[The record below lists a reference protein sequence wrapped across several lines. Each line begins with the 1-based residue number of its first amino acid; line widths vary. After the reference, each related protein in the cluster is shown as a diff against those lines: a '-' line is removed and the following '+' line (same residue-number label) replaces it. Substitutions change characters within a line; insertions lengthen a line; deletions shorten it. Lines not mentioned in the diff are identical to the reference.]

1 MEKGST
7 KLLNERRGFAINR
20 YGVSKWE
27 RLEEAPGATGRCGF
41 ESHHAYKYF
50 AILSCI
56 VYLQRFVLWRFF
68 LYLTIAK
75 LNTDMNNKIGVKA
88 TGIVAPFIREG
99 DDIVKITVDSV
110 LEAGKSISSED
121 SHYLEED
128 VIYYDVHDK
137 DVIGITESVVA
148 RSAGL
153 YVSVDDIANDI
164 KAKFGD
170 SATIC
175 LTGMIYSRNRF
186 AMILKG
192 IARAAKK
199 LILVMDEM
207 DEVGNPR
214 GVNPFTGVDVEE
226 YYKEICKNENCDVEV
241 LYQLRTDYPSLTHY
255 GVDYLREKI
264 DGFIDCR
271 LHIGNISPLAYESW
285 YRFHPLY
292 TLADICADKNPDF
305 GLLGCNKATE
315 ERIKLFPT
323 KKLAAE
329 VCTGVRNAIK
339 EKTGKDVI
347 VMVYGDGHFHSPQ
360 ILGVIGSSINEFA
373 DPTSFLSDEYGNE
386 VLNMTP
392 NEVKLKA
399 LIDKSASDAEVRKV
413 LGLNKDRNLKNKM
426 TSMGTTPRL
435 FGWLLASLMDL
446 VSGSGSRCTPFVKVE
461 NYFA

>member
-1 MEKGST
+1 M
-7 KLLNERRGFAINR
+7 
-20 YGVSKWE
+20 
-27 RLEEAPGATGRCGF
+27 
-41 ESHHAYKYF
+41 
-50 AILSCI
+50 
-56 VYLQRFVLWRFF
+56 
-68 LYLTIAK
+68 
-75 LNTDMNNKIGVKA
+75 DNKIGVKA

-121 SHYLEED
+121 SHYLGEE
-128 VIYYDVHDK
+128 VNYYDVHDK

-214 GVNPFTGVDVEE
+214 GVNPFTGVDIEE
-226 YYKEICKNENCDVEV
+226 YYKEICKKENCDVEV
-241 LYQLRTDYPSLTHY
+241 LYQLRTIWNDNPSFVHS
-255 GVDYLREKI
+255 GVDYLKEKI

-271 LHIGNISPLAYESW
+271 LHIGNISPLASESW
-285 YRFHPLY
+285 YCFHPLY

-339 EKTGKDVI
+339 EKSGKDVI
-347 VMVYGDGHFHSPQ
+347 VMVYGDGAYKDLDWH
-360 ILGVIGSSINEFA
+360 IWELA
-373 DPTSFLSDEYGNE
+373 DPESFLSDEYGNE
-386 VLNMTP
+386 ILNKTP

-413 LGLNKDRNLKNKM
+413 LGASKGKDLKNKM
-426 TSMGTTPRL
+426 ASMGTTPRR
-435 FGWLLASLMDL
+435 FGNLLASLMDL
-446 VSGSGSRCTPFVKVE
+446 TSGSGSRCTPIVKVE

>member
-1 MEKGST
+1 MYMS
-7 KLLNERRGFAINR
+7 
-20 YGVSKWE
+20 
-27 RLEEAPGATGRCGF
+27 
-41 ESHHAYKYF
+41 
-50 AILSCI
+50 
-56 VYLQRFVLWRFF
+56 
-68 LYLTIAK
+68 
-75 LNTDMNNKIGVKA
+75 NKIGVKSM
-88 TGIVAPFIREG
+88 GIVAPFIREG
-99 DDIVKITVDSV
+99 NDIVKIVVDSV
-110 LEAGKSISSED
+110 LEATARDYEEMDFGGAGHELGY
-121 SHYLEED
+121 YLNC
-128 VIYYDVHDK
+128 K
-137 DVIGITESVVA
+137 NQDVIGITESVVA

-153 YVSVDDIANDI
+153 YVTVDDIANDI
-164 KAKFGD
+164 RKKFGD
-170 SATIC
+170 NATIC
-175 LTGMIYSRNRF
+175 LTDMIYSRNRF

-192 IARAAKK
+192 VARAAKK
-199 LILVMDEM
+199 LILVMGEM

-214 GVNPFTGVDVEE
+214 GVNPFTGVDIEE
-226 YYKEICKNENCDVEV
+226 YYKEICKNENCEVEV
-241 LYQLRTDYPSLTHY
+241 FYQVRTIWNDNPSLVRP
-255 GVDYLREKI
+255 GIDYLKEKI

-285 YRFHPLY
+285 YCFHPLY

-386 VLNMTP
+386 ILNKTP

-446 VSGSGSRCTPFVKVE
+446 TSGSGNRATPIVLVQ
-461 NYFA
+461 NYFNEN

>member
-1 MEKGST
+1 M
-7 KLLNERRGFAINR
+7 N
-20 YGVSKWE
+20 SK
-27 RLEEAPGATGRCGF
+27 T
-41 ESHHAYKYF
+41 
-50 AILSCI
+50 
-56 VYLQRFVLWRFF
+56 
-68 LYLTIAK
+68 
-75 LNTDMNNKIGVKA
+75 GVKA
-88 TGIVAPFIREG
+88 TGIIAPFVREG
-99 DDIVKITVDSV
+99 DDIVKITVNSV
-110 LEAGKSISSED
+110 LEATQSISMED
-121 SHYLEED
+121 SHALGKE
-128 VIYYDVHDK
+128 VGSYDIHNK
-137 DVIGITESVVA
+137 DVIGITESIVA

-164 KAKFGD
+164 KTKFGD

-199 LILVMDEM
+199 LILVMGKM

-214 GVNPFTGVDVEE
+214 GVNPFTGVDIEE
-226 YYKEICKNENCDVEV
+226 YYKEICKNENCEVEV
-241 LYQLRTDYPSLTHY
+241 LHQLRTDWNDNPNLIRPGIDSLK
-255 GVDYLREKI
+255 EKI

-271 LHIGNISPLAYESW
+271 LHIGNFSPLAFESW
-285 YRFHPLY
+285 YCFHPLY
-292 TLADICADKNPDF
+292 TLTDICADKNPDF

-373 DPTSFLSDEYGNE
+373 DPTSFLSDEYGE
-386 VLNMTP
+386 EILNRTP

-399 LIDKSASDAEVRKV
+399 LIDKSASDAEVRKILV
-413 LGLNKDRNLKNKM
+413 ASKDKDLKNKM
-426 TSMGTTPRL
+426 TSMGTTPRK

-446 VSGSGSRCTPFVKVE
+446 ITGSGSRCTPFVRVE
-461 NYFA
+461 HYFD

>member
-1 MEKGST
+1 M
-7 KLLNERRGFAINR
+7 
-20 YGVSKWE
+20 
-27 RLEEAPGATGRCGF
+27 
-41 ESHHAYKYF
+41 
-50 AILSCI
+50 
-56 VYLQRFVLWRFF
+56 
-68 LYLTIAK
+68 
-75 LNTDMNNKIGVKA
+75 DNKIGVKA

-121 SHYLEED
+121 SHYLGEE
-128 VIYYDVHDK
+128 VNYYDVHDK

-214 GVNPFTGVDVEE
+214 GVNPFTGVDIEE
-226 YYKEICKNENCDVEV
+226 YYKEICKKENCDVEV
-241 LYQLRTDYPSLTHY
+241 LYQLRTIWNDNPSFVHP
-255 GVDYLREKI
+255 GVDYLKEKV

-271 LHIGNISPLAYESW
+271 LHIGNISPLASESW
-285 YRFHPLY
+285 YCFHPLY

-339 EKTGKDVI
+339 EKSGKDVI
-347 VMVYGDGHFHSPQ
+347 VMVYGDGAYKDLDWH
-360 ILGVIGSSINEFA
+360 IWELA
-373 DPTSFLSDEYGNE
+373 DPESFLSDEYGNE
-386 VLNMTP
+386 ILNKTP

-413 LGLNKDRNLKNKM
+413 LGASKGKDLKNKM
-426 TSMGTTPRL
+426 ASMGTTPRR
-435 FGWLLASLMDL
+435 FGNLLASLMDL
-446 VSGSGSRCTPFVKVE
+446 TSGSGSRCTPIVKVE